1 MLIYVLPFSEY
12 GNLQGP
18 KGMKAKRA
26 REYFETKHLGYEKK
40 RRGRKTKTVANEA
53 AAQRAAAGIVTS
65 VFPKGNHVP
74 LPNFGLPVTA
84 IADHVRNTA
93 TKILHQVQA
102 SKWNIPSQCYNG
114 TTVK

>member
-1 MLIYVLPFSEY
+1 MYVLLFLEY

-40 RRGRKTKTVANEA
+40 KRGRKTKAVANEA

-65 VFPKGNHVP
+65 VFHKGNHVP
-74 LPNFGLPVTA
+74 LPNLNLPVTA
-84 IADHVRNTA
+84 IADHLRNTA

-102 SKWNIPSQCYNG
+102 SK
-114 TTVK
+114 

>member
-1 MLIYVLPFSEY
+1 
-12 GNLQGP
+12 
-18 KGMKAKRA
+18 MKAKRA

-40 RRGRKTKTVANEA
+40 KRGRKTKAVVNEA

-74 LPNFGLPVTA
+74 LPNLSLPVTA
-84 IADHVRNTA
+84 IADHLRNTA

-102 SKWNIPSQCYNG
+102 SKLKYYCNKFTQ
-114 TTVK
+114 T